1 MPFSTLGG
9 RRSKGARETGEKGAF
24 EIRRVRRENERGRET
39 RRVRDTC
46 GRGRESRRAELEVER
61 MAKVRGGGKKRRASC
76 YTPRVC
82 FSTSR
87 HGDPLAFV
95 TVMGW
100 ENSGR
105 EALES
110 PTLVGDTCLND
121 YPVERRKRRL
131 YQARFR
137 RSCIVPTTTDF

>member
-1 MPFSTLGG
+1 MGG
-9 RRSKGARETGEKGAF
+9 KG
-24 EIRRVRRENERGRET
+24 
-39 RRVRDTC
+39 
-46 GRGRESRRAELEVER
+46 RAGGPHEVER
-61 MAKVRGGGKKRRASC
+61 VAKVRGGGKKRRASC

-121 YPVERRKRRL
+121 YHVERRRDVSIRRDF
-131 YQARFR
+131 AD
-137 RSCIVPTTTDF
+137 SVVPTITDF